1 MIIELLKTRRDC
13 IDVRREALDVAVPG
27 AVDQDELDR
36 RPGERLQ
43 ALAVG

>member
-1 MIIELLKTRRDC
+1 MIVQLLKTRGDC
-13 IDVRREALDVAVPG
+13 IEVRGEALDVAVPG
-27 AVDQDELDR
+27 AVDQDEIDR